1 MPHRAVVL
9 VNRNARG
16 LRTANALHRELAGLA
31 EVRWVETHTLGD
43 LAAATRDLPREPIEW
58 VVFAGGDGTV
68 MAGLSAVVSAYEAA
82 GRPLPEFAIV
92 PAGTVSTIAKNL
104 DLPRR
109 GVSHARRLLTSAL
122 AGRAHIVRHP
132 TLRVR
137 DAAGGHRIGFIFG
150 TGLVAQFF
158 DLYDALPDPNAA
170 SAAKLVARLFAGA
183 FTGSALARRV
193 LTPLPIKLEIDGN
206 ALHHTRYSLIVSS
219 TLKDVGLH
227 LRPTFR
233 AGERDDRLHVV
244 ASTRE
249 AVNLA
254 LQLPGVLGGTPLR
267 GAGHVDALAPRFRV
281 QFASAQIRSYVLDGD
296 RIDAGPHGGD
306 AWVEVE
312 LGPLV
317 GLAGRA

>member
-1 MPHRAVVL
+1 MPNRAVVL

-16 LRTANALHRELAGLA
+16 LRAADALKAELAHVSDA
-31 EVRWVETHTLGD
+31 MWVETHTLRD
-43 LAAATRDLPREPIEW
+43 LAAATSELPSAGIEW
-58 VVFAGGDGTV
+58 VIFAGGDGSV
-68 MAGLSAVVSAYEAA
+68 MAGLSAVVRAYEGA
-82 GRPLPEFAIV
+82 GRPLPRFAIV

-104 DLPRR
+104 ELPRR
-109 GVSHARRLLTSAL
+109 GVSHARRLVTGAL
-122 AGRAHIVRHP
+122 AGRARTILHS

-137 DAAGGHRIGFIFG
+137 DASGGQRIGFIFG

-170 SAAKLVARLFAGA
+170 SAAKLVARLFVGA
-183 FTGSALARRV
+183 FAGSSMARRV
-193 LTPLPIKLEIDGN
+193 LTPLPIRLDVEGES
-206 ALHHTRYSLIVSS
+206 LPHTRYSLVVAS

-233 AGERDDRLHVV
+233 AGEHPDRVHVV
-244 ASTRE
+244 ASTRD
-249 AVNLA
+249 AMNLA
-254 LQLPGVLGGTPLR
+254 LQLPGVLAGTPLR
-267 GAGHVDALAPRFRV
+267 GSGHVDQMAKSFRV

-312 LGPLV
+312 AGPRIEIAV
-317 GLAGRA
+317 G